1 MTLEQWSSLSQVVA
15 AAGVLASLV
24 FVGFFKH
31 YENIFLQFKGGRVE
45 ESSGPRTRTFGACE
59 VPIPRDFPRGHP
71 RIARRL
77 EASDVSQS
85 DGIARCPPCARQE

>member
-59 VPIPRDFPRGHP
+59 VPIPGSLMSGPHRRFFWSTR
-71 RIARRL
+71 ARPERPAESAFRRPQGL
-77 EASDVSQS
+77 A
-85 DGIARCPPCARQE
+85 